1 MKMFLTRIGF
11 GSKVV
16 VTGDNSQKD
25 LAPDARSGLDIAVKV
40 LSKIDDIAFCML
52 TSKDVVRHPLV
63 QKIVRAY
70 DDYESKEKNRSEI
83 KRRNRNYSRGKK

>member
-16 VTGDNSQKD
+16 VTGDASQKD
-25 LAPDARSGLDIAVKV
+25 LSPGTKSGLDVALRV
-40 LSKIDDIAFCML
+40 LKNIEGISICEL

-63 QKIVRAY
+63 QKIVQAY
-70 DDYESKEKNRSEI
+70 DKYEKKTT
-83 KRRNRNYSRGKK
+83 KRENQK